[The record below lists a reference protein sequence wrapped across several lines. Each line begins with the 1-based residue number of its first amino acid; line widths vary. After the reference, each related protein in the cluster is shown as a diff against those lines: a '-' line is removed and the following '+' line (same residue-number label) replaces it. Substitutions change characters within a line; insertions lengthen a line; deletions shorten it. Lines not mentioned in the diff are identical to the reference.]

1 MFDFNK
7 GRTTVNQIPVDSR
20 PASAAITTNSQ
31 PVPVTT
37 DSTVPAK
44 MPSQVSKGLGSVPP
58 APGSNAG
65 PEQQSLCNRTNSQPI
80 VEALS
85 LNQSE
90 SRTTTNNEHAV
101 QAEDV
106 IAPPDMS
113 APPAPVATMVGSTDG
128 SLTRN
133 NPMEVSDTQAVD
145 PAHIFA
151 RTQGDGLRICPS
163 GITCRRWLKG
173 SKCPYGPACQ
183 YQHHYCAKV
192 EAKRPGPCEHR
203 LVGRCMFSEELCAFW
218 HTDVDP
224 KTGYPPNVPSSYND
238 IKNVLGTIPA
248 MAPSSTAAPAP
259 VSSVK
264 AAKTRPDV
272 VCRFW
277 FQGKCKKLTKEC
289 SRAHHRCDRIEAK
302 RLQECKFWKSGY
314 CARSNAECEFYHQEL
329 DHTGKP
335 LRERVFQ
342 TCPGWKVGSCLKGKD
357 RCEYFHVYFDLYS
370 KEPDLPEAG
379 PSTDGKLFLA
389 RRSICFTDDRAWLMI
404 S

>member
-1 MFDFNK
+1 MTNDPSASARRNATVQPVNLTPSASSSKTYRNLQHQHRAQGRNQEEQTPDPGALKMFDFNK

-44 MPSQVSKGLGSVPP
+44 MPSQVSMGLGSVPP

-101 QAEDV
+101 QAEDI

-163 GITCRRWLKG
+163 GITCRRWLEG

-183 YQHHYCAKV
+183 YQHHYCARSKQRDQV
-192 EAKRPGPCEHR
+192 H
-203 LVGRCMFSEELCAFW
+203 
-218 HTDVDP
+218 
-224 KTGYPPNVPSSYND
+224 
-238 IKNVLGTIPA
+238 
-248 MAPSSTAAPAP
+248 
-259 VSSVK
+259 VSI
-264 AAKTRPDV
+264 
-272 VCRFW
+272 
-277 FQGKCKKLTKEC
+277 G
-289 SRAHHRCDRIEAK
+289 
-302 RLQECKFWKSGY
+302 
-314 CARSNAECEFYHQEL
+314 
-329 DHTGKP
+329 
-335 LRERVFQ
+335 
-342 TCPGWKVGSCLKGKD
+342 
-357 RCEYFHVYFDLYS
+357 
-370 KEPDLPEAG
+370 
-379 PSTDGKLFLA
+379 
-389 RRSICFTDDRAWLMI
+389 
-404 S
+404 